1 MGSLTPLESVC
12 LSETLLRA
20 TFHAELAESEAV
32 PTLSASAADHPTKLA
47 ERWVAD
53 YVPLPVDGTVSIAY
67 STGVVIQF
75 SEFTPLLQPLA
86 VANAEHRERMLKT
99 ISSCYRLVV
108 SAMFFL
114 HIFYVCFGTSLLPQ
128 LEQQM
133 QLELNTTWAP
143 LELCEVSS

>member
-108 SAMFFL
+108 SVTFFFAHFLCLFWNEPTHSTL
-114 HIFYVCFGTSLLPQ
+114 HFIFLSLSWNSRCN
-128 LEQQM
+128 
-133 QLELNTTWAP
+133 LN
-143 LELCEVSS
+143 

>member
-108 SAMFFL
+108 SVTFFFFAHFLCLFWNEPTHSTL
-114 HIFYVCFGTSLLPQ
+114 HFIFLSLSWNSRCN
-128 LEQQM
+128 
-133 QLELNTTWAP
+133 LN
-143 LELCEVSS
+143 